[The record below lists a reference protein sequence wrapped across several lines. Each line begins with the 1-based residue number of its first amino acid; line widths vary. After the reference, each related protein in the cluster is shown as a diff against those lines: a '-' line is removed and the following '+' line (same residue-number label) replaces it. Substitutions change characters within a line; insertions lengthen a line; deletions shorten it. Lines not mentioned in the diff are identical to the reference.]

1 MNLEQIK
8 GRCRIDSET
17 GCWLWSGAMST
28 DAGGGRVPIVWHE
41 GRTSSALR
49 VVYALSGKTVRG
61 GEIVWRKCRHDHCL
75 NPAHLLSGTRQQWG
89 AWRKANGFSAMRPD
103 DWAANMIAKRKG
115 KAIEDAETA
124 AMIRESPETG
134 AALARKL
141 GVSKQAVS
149 RVRLRK
155 TWAETVPQA
164 SVFTWRP

>member
-1 MNLEQIK
+1 MNLDQIK
-8 GRCRIDSET
+8 GRGRIDDET
-17 GCWLWSGAMST
+17 GCWLWSGAMSA
-28 DAGGGRVPIVWHE
+28 DEGGGRVPIVWHD

-49 VVYALSGKTVRG
+49 VVYVLSGKTVRK

-75 NPAHLLSGTRQQWG
+75 RPDHLLSGTRAQWG
-89 AWRKANGFSAMRPD
+89 AWRKAYGYAAMTPD
-103 DWAANMIAKRKG
+103 AWAANMLERRKG
-115 KAIEDAETA
+115 KEIDAETA